1 MAFKKLSAPPSPR
14 HSPLTA
20 RLRPGKT
27 PGHDHMDL
35 SVGARQAIG
44 NPRAVFFEWDEE
56 EWLMRIVAS
65 SHADPASRLL
75 PPSGRLSIASVL
87 RMIGVDVDVAR
98 TIPLTKDGPLAV
110 IADLSEYRSAT

>member
-14 HSPLTA
+14 HSPLTG
-20 RLRPGKT
+20 RLRPGRT

-44 NPRAVFFEWDEE
+44 NPRAVFFEWDED
-56 EWLMRIVAS
+56 EWLLRIVAS

-75 PPSGRLSIASVL
+75 PESGRLSIASVL
-87 RMIGVDVDVAR
+87 RMIGVDVHEAR
-98 TIPLTKDGPLAV
+98 TLPMARDGALAL
-110 IADLSEYRSAT
+110 IADLSEYRSN